1 MMTYFTLILDLL
13 RKSTPNVWQHLQ
25 NLEAELYLNNM
36 IYKWLISIFIQNT
49 SKNNWLLIWDML
61 LLEGPVV
68 LFKAAF
74 GLFQIISKD
83 VITLRSLEDAQMF
96 FEKRIEEFEC
106 NDKMVFYLIIK
117 KFDFDMETITRER
130 DKMFP
135 KIVQGI
141 RENGNFDDGN
151 SKPSSS
157 ECDVDWPWCVQDV
170 SYRHWIGDVV
180 VYKGMNEV
188 NINEGY
194 LERMNDNVTKK
205 KEYKMKEEMYEDML
219 IERKE
224 HVCKSKQHCIKD
236 VLNSNDI
243 THTQQHP
250 QVNNN
255 ITQQQ
260 QQHHNN
266 IEQVCKIVND
276 VYLGNEKKMNMPAE
290 KDIDEEEFDA
300 DDDDG
305 EAEPQ
310 EP

>member
-1 MMTYFTLILDLL
+1 MMTYFTLILNLL
-13 RKSTPNVWQHLQ
+13 KKSTPNVCQHLQ

-61 LLEGPVV
+61 LLEGPIV

-130 DKMFP
+130 DALFP
-135 KIVQGI
+135 QIVQGI
-141 RENGNFDDGN
+141 RENGNFDDGK

-194 LERMNDNVTKK
+194 LESMSDNVAKK

-236 VLNSNDI
+236 VLNSNEI
-243 THTQQHP
+243 MHTQQHP

-255 ITQQQ
+255 ITQ

-276 VYLGNEKKMNMPAE
+276 VYIGNEKKMNMPVE

-300 DDDDG
+300 
-305 EAEPQ
+305 EPEPESEPQ

>member
-13 RKSTPNVWQHLQ
+13 KKSTPNVWQHLQ

-61 LLEGPVV
+61 LLEGPIV

-130 DKMFP
+130 DALFP
-135 KIVQGI
+135 QIVQGI
-141 RENGNFDDGN
+141 RENGNFDDGK

-194 LERMNDNVTKK
+194 LESMSDNVAKK

-236 VLNSNDI
+236 VLNSNNI
-243 THTQQHP
+243 MHTQQHP

-260 QQHHNN
+260 HHHN

-276 VYLGNEKKMNMPAE
+276 VYLGNEKKMNMPVE

-300 DDDDG
+300 
-305 EAEPQ
+305 EPEPESEPQ